1 MNIDPRTPVL
11 VGVGQVT
18 EHVTAG
24 ANVDD
29 APTPLEL
36 MTRALQFAERDAG
49 ASTPLLSGLDELI
62 AVGSFTWHPGDAAA
76 LVAETLGLSP
86 RATVV
91 TSTGGN
97 VPQRLINAHARRI
110 ARGEEDCVVVVGAE
124 AMHAHARA
132 RRDGRDLHWPTNEP
146 GPTTR
151 ASDDVD
157 RVPFTDE
164 EYAHGL
170 RLPVQVYPLFENARR
185 FARGW
190 TLEEHRDRLA
200 QLWHHFAEVAAA
212 NPYAWLRDAPSATT
226 ITTPSPTNRMVAF
239 PYTKLL
245 VANLPVDMGA
255 AFIMTSFD
263 YARAKGVALDR
274 MIFPHAGAEA
284 NDHWF
289 VSERPQLDDS
299 PAMRAIWSALQRGGA
314 DVESI
319 AHLDL
324 YSCFPTVVECA
335 ATILGID
342 ALDPARVPTVT
353 GGLTFFGGPGN
364 NYVTHSV
371 ATMVER
377 LRDDPQSRGLV
388 SALGW
393 FSTKHAWGTY
403 GGVPAQGGFSYH
415 DVQDEVDVQP
425 RCASTVDNGEVVVE
439 SYTVTHER
447 DGSPERLV
455 VAARDHHARRIW
467 AHSEDLELAR
477 DAETHE
483 FIGRRGRVQDG
494 FFYP

>member
-1 MNIDPRTPVL
+1 ML

-18 EHVTAG
+18 EHASPG

-29 APTPLEL
+29 APTPLDL
-36 MTRALQFAERDAG
+36 MTRALRLAERDAG
-49 ASTPLLSGLDELI
+49 ASFPLLSGLDELV

-76 LVAETLGLSP
+76 LVADELGLRP

-97 VPQRLINAHARRI
+97 VPQKLVNAHARRI
-110 ARGEEDCVVVVGAE
+110 AQGEEECVAVVGAE

-132 RRDGRDLHWPTNEP
+132 RREERELHWPTNEP
-146 GPTTR
+146 SSTSR
-151 ASDDVD
+151 ATDDVD

-190 TLEEHRDRLA
+190 SLNDHRDRLA
-200 QLWHHFAEVAAA
+200 RLWQRFGEVAAA
-212 NPYAWLRDAPSATT
+212 NPYAWLRDAPSAAT
-226 ITTPSPTNRMVAF
+226 ISTPSPTNRMVAY

-263 YARAKGVALDR
+263 YARAKGVAPDR
-274 MIFPHAGAEA
+274 MIFPLAGAEA

-299 PAMRAIWSALQRGGA
+299 PAMRAIWSALQRGGT
-314 DVESI
+314 DVEAI

-335 ATILGID
+335 ATVLGID

-364 NYVTHSV
+364 NYVTHSI

-377 LRDDPQSRGLV
+377 LRDDPESRGLV

-403 GGVPAQGGFSYH
+403 AGAPAPGGFSF
-415 DVQDEVDVQP
+415 DNVQDEVDAQP
-425 RCASTVDNGEVVVE
+425 RCTTAVDNGDVVVE
-439 SYTVTHER
+439 SYTVTHGR
-447 DGSPERLV
+447 DGAPERLIL
-455 VAARDHHARRIW
+455 AARDHAARRIW

-477 DAETHE
+477 GAETHE
-483 FIGRRGRVQDG
+483 LIGRRGQVHDG
-494 FFYP
+494 LFYL

>member
-1 MNIDPRTPVL
+1 ML

-18 EHVTAG
+18 EHPTRG
-24 ANVDD
+24 ANVED
-29 APTPLEL
+29 APTPLDL
-36 MTRALQFAERDAG
+36 MTRALQHAERDAG
-49 ASTPLLSGLDELI
+49 ATSPLLGGLDELV

-76 LVAETLGLSP
+76 LVAETLGLRP

-91 TSTGGN
+91 TSTGGD

-110 ARGEEDCVVVVGAE
+110 ARGEEECVVVVGAE

-132 RRDGRDLHWPTNEP
+132 RREGHELHWPTNERTA
-146 GPTTR
+146 TTR
-151 ASDDVD
+151 TLDDAD
-157 RVPFTDE
+157 LVPFTDE

-185 FARGW
+185 FARRAS
-190 TLEEHRDRLA
+190 LDEHRDRLA
-200 QLWHHFAEVAAA
+200 QLWHHFAKVAAA
-212 NPYAWLRDAPSATT
+212 NPYAWLRDAPSAAT
-226 ITTPSPTNRMVAF
+226 IATPSPTNRMVAY

-314 DVESI
+314 DIETI

-324 YSCFPTVVECA
+324 YSCFPAVVECA
-335 ATILGID
+335 ATVLGID

-364 NYVTHSV
+364 NYVTHSI
-371 ATMVER
+371 ATTVER
-377 LRDDPQSRGLV
+377 LRHDPQSRGLV

-403 GGVPAQGGFSYH
+403 GADPPVGGFSYH
-415 DVQDEVDVQP
+415 DVQDEVDAQP
-425 RCASTVDNGEVVVE
+425 RCASTLEGGEVVVE
-439 SYTVTHER
+439 TYTVTHGR
-447 DGSPERLV
+447 DGAPERLI
-455 VAARDHHARRIW
+455 VAARDDDARRIW
-467 AHSEDLELAR
+467 AHSEDLELAHE
-477 DAETHE
+477 AETHE
-483 FIGRRGRVQDG
+483 LIGRRGDVRDG
-494 FFYP
+494 LFYL